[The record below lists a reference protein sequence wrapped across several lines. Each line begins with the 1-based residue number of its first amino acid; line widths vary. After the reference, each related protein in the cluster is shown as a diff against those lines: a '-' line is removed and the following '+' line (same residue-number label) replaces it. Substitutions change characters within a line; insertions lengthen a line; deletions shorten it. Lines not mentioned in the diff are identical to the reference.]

1 MTSHMHTPYGAPTNR
16 LKGNP
21 HRRYETVSIHGPVGK
36 EHSNQFPPRIAFM
49 PPLGFLANSCTAN
62 SCTVTVLSCTVP
74 RTLMF
79 EPVTNTC
86 VFGCVVTVSSTGAK
100 NRFKEMTTATSGVL
114 AKFPQLLPIWNPC
127 ELRVLCRHSYFGP
140 RTCGGGVTNVT
151 VIEVSGLSI
160 RVSPSHP

>member
-100 NRFKEMTTATSGVL
+100 NRFKEMTTATSGIL
-114 AKFPQLLPIWNPC
+114 AEKMATPWLTDAGAGRR
-127 ELRVLCRHSYFGP
+127 LRWSLDIVERCS
-140 RTCGGGVTNVT
+140 VQWAEAAMV
-151 VIEVSGLSI
+151 GLEEECIDSKYQSTI
-160 RVSPSHP
+160 